1 MKRVF
6 EVAADILAWVLLIV
20 AFFVTLT
27 VLTSTKNDGVARL
40 FGYTPMSVQSNSMKP
55 TFNKGDLILVKK
67 VDDLYSLKEN
77 DVITFYTIVED
88 TKIINTH
95 RIVKIEKKDN
105 SISFITRGDNN
116 PVDDEI
122 PVVPADI
129 IGKWTG
135 KSFGKVGV
143 ALDFVQT
150 QKGFFICIII
160 PIAIIFLFELYK
172 FIQTLIEVKTEG
184 LQDVDEEEIK
194 KKAIE
199 EYLAKQQKE
208 AQAQAAQAQT
218 TTEQNIKGTEQA
230 AEEMAEKVEADP
242 ADDILDTVVEQDEE
256 IAESVEQ
263 EEA

>member
-1 MKRVF
+1 M
-6 EVAADILAWVLLIV
+6 
-20 AFFVTLT
+20 
-27 VLTSTKNDGVARL
+27 
-40 FGYTPMSVQSNSMKP
+40 
-55 TFNKGDLILVKK
+55 
-67 VDDLYSLKEN
+67 
-77 DVITFYTIVED
+77 
-88 TKIINTH
+88 
-95 RIVKIEKKDN
+95 
-105 SISFITRGDNN
+105 
-116 PVDDEI
+116 
-122 PVVPADI
+122 
-129 IGKWTG
+129 
-135 KSFGKVGV
+135 

-208 AQAQAAQAQT
+208 AQEQAAQAQT

-256 IAESVEQ
+256 IAESAEQ